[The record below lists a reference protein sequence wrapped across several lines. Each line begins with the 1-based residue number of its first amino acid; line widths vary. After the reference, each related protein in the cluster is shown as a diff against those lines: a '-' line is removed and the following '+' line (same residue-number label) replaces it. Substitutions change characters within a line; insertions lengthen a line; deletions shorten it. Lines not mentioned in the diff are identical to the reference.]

1 MNEVLK
7 QMKNMDDKQQL
18 KFMLSNPTVFVD
30 NPLMFILGTS
40 NTLQQRLSYLKYLQL
55 LNNIALQKRNTA
67 LLKAT
72 ETAMK
77 DVVQLKL

>member
-7 QMKNMDDKQQL
+7 QLNQMNDKEQL
-18 KFMLSNPTVFVD
+18 KFMLSNPAVFVG

-72 ETAMK
+72 ESTMQ